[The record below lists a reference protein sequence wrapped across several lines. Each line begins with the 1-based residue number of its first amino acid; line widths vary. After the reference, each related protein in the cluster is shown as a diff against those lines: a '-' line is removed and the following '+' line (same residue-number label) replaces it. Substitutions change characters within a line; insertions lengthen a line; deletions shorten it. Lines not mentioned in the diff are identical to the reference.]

1 MMRKNFIE
9 YPIDALTPIF
19 HYAGKDTHTATQAP
33 DALIALV
40 LLSSAAAVC
49 QRLIDVVLPVA
60 NGLLSPASLY
70 LMFIGES
77 GERRSAVNSLVAAP
91 LYAHDEE
98 ITRKQDEYTNIHRS
112 KLEIWK
118 LKKKGILKR
127 IRKLQEEG
135 LDTDPLELELIA
147 HNGLEPAPPR
157 ARQIVHQD
165 MTATAIHEALEGD
178 GEAIA
183 LITDEGQL
191 LLESAAMRNLGL
203 FNKLWDGPR
212 TLPLAR
218 AGNKVITVHNSRTT
232 MHVMSHYEV
241 VQKYMQK
248 KGDIARGSGTLARFL
263 IAMPPSN
270 KGYREARFDSST
282 MPDLDRFRARLG
294 ELIKLNDKLAES
306 RTKARLTLQFTEQ
319 AASLWRRTANDI
331 ELGMRPGGD
340 YAEISDIASKTM
352 ENASRIAA
360 IMHYFEGYA
369 GGISEDV
376 LRRAIEIAMWHLWE
390 FHRLFVDGSEPTEE
404 VDARKLLTYLERK
417 YWNFGATEVEST
429 TISHNCGLRPKARMD
444 AAVDVLVRWNEIV
457 VVPYERDKRKYK
469 IRAKPQR
476 WSLGATPQGSF

>member
-1 MMRKNFIE
+1 MLCNLDD

-19 HYAGKDTHTATQAP
+19 HYAGKDTYTATQAP
-33 DALIALV
+33 NALIALV

-60 NGLLSPASLY
+60 QGLLSPVSLY

-91 LYAHDEE
+91 LYTYDEQATKE
-98 ITRKQDEYTNIHRS
+98 KDEYTSIYKS

-127 IRKLQEEG
+127 IRKFQEEG
-135 LDTDPLELELIA
+135 LDTDPLELELIE
-147 HNGLEPAPPR
+147 HNRLEPTRPR

-191 LLESAAMRNLGL
+191 LLDSIAMRNLGL

-218 AGNKVITVHNSRTT
+218 AGNKVITVHNARTT

-241 VQKYMQK
+241 VQKYLQR

-270 KGYREARFDSST
+270 KGYREARFDPSN
-282 MPDLDRFRARLG
+282 MPDLEKFRARLG
-294 ELIKLNDKLAES
+294 ELIKLNDEMVES
-306 RTKARLTLQFTEQ
+306 GTNARLPLRFTEQ

-331 ELGMRPGGD
+331 ELEMRPGGA
-340 YAEISDIASKTM
+340 YAEFSDVASKTM
-352 ENASRIAA
+352 ENASRLAA
-360 IMHYFEGYA
+360 IMHFFEGNT
-369 GGISEDV
+369 GDISEDI
-376 LRRAIEIAMWHLWE
+376 LKRAIEIGVWHLWE
-390 FHRLFVDGSEPTEE
+390 FHRLFIDGNEPAEE
-404 VDARKLLTYLERK
+404 VDARKLLNYLERK
-417 YWNFGATEVEST
+417 YWRCGTTEVEST
-429 TISHNCGLRPKARMD
+429 TVSHNCGLRPKARMD
-444 AAVDVLVRWNEIV
+444 AAVDVLVRYGEIV
-457 VVPYERDKRKYK
+457 TVPYERDKRKYK
-469 IRAKPQR
+469 ICPKVQR
-476 WSLGATPQGSF
+476 WPLAATPQGNF

>member
-1 MMRKNFIE
+1 MLRKNLND
-9 YPIDALTPIF
+9 YPINALTPTF

-77 GERRSAVNSLVAAP
+77 GERRSAVNSLVASP
-91 LYAHDEE
+91 IYAHDEN
-98 ITRKQDEYTNIHRS
+98 TTKKKDEYASIYKS

-118 LKKKGILKR
+118 LKKKGIHKR
-127 IRKLQEEG
+127 IQKCQEQG
-135 LDTDPLELELIA
+135 LDTHPLELELIE
-147 HNGLEPAPPR
+147 HNKLEPIHPR

-191 LLESAAMRNLGL
+191 LLESPAMRSLGL

-218 AGNKVITVHNSRTT
+218 AGRKIIAVHNSRTT

-241 VQKYMQK
+241 IQKYLQK
-248 KGDIARGSGTLARFL
+248 RGDIARGSGTLARFL

-282 MPDLDRFRARLG
+282 MPDLEKFRARLV
-294 ELIKLNDKLAES
+294 ELIKLNDKMSES
-306 RTKARLTLQFTEQ
+306 GANVRIPLKFTEQ

-331 ELGMRPGGD
+331 EFEMRPGGS
-340 YAEISDIASKTM
+340 YAEVSDIASKAM

-360 IMHYFEGYA
+360 IMHFFEGNV
-369 GGISEDV
+369 GDISEDV
-376 LRRAIEIAMWHLWE
+376 LKRAIEIAMWHLWE
-390 FHRLFVDGSEPTEE
+390 FQRLFIDGSEPAEE
-404 VDARKLLTYLERK
+404 VDAKKLLAYLERK
-417 YWNFGATEVEST
+417 YWRYGTTEVEST
-429 TISHNCGLRPKARMD
+429 TVSHNCALRPKARMD
-444 AAVDVLVRWNEIV
+444 AAVDVLIRCGEIV
-457 VVPYERDKRKYK
+457 TVPHERDKRKYK
-469 IRAKPQR
+469 ICPKVQR
-476 WSLGATPQGSF
+476 WPLSATPYGNL